1 MHANLSKSFYIA
13 YLLLALNKINNKRV
27 MMVNF
32 GFRRTWEFSDRETR
46 FPILTL
52 TLNVGM

>member
-32 GFRRTWEFSDRETR
+32 GF
-46 FPILTL
+46 
-52 TLNVGM
+52 

>member
-13 YLLLALNKINNKRV
+13 YLLLTLNKINNKRV

-32 GFRRTWEFSDRETR
+32 GF
-46 FPILTL
+46 
-52 TLNVGM
+52 